1 MVDSR
6 HVGYDTID
14 SHHLGY
20 DMIENPSRNPNV
32 IRSDNLSHGMM
43 TKIAMADLIIPD
55 HRK

>member
-1 MVDSR
+1 MIDSR